1 MASKVNPEILYPV
14 RFYLVLSGLAL
25 AIAGIWYASLP
36 MDQGYL
42 PPLPMYRHIAARFM
56 QQTDP
61 RAAQVERQADAL

>member
-42 PPLPMYRHIAARFM
+42 PPLPMHRHLAARFM
-56 QQTDP
+56 HPADQ
-61 RAAQVERQADAL
+61 RAAQVEQHADAL